1 MIHCAILDDEPTA
14 RQILEIHLSE
24 IDSMKLVGKCRN
36 AIELLNL
43 MAKERI
49 DLLFLDINM
58 PDVSGI
64 TLAKTLS
71 KEVKVIFTTAHREYA
86 IEGFDL
92 QVVDYLL
99 KPISAERLRQAVEK
113 YLKESGV
120 LAPSRP
126 HSETKGYLDVVS
138 NRVNVRINFDDI
150 IYVESM
156 SDQLMVHTV
165 NGPIIT
171 RTSITEVESLLD
183 PTVFLRT
190 HRSFIVMK
198 KLISS
203 FTKEHLVVKG
213 VEVPISRSYK
223 VQVANALSL

>member
-14 RQILEIHLSE
+14 RQILEIHISE
-24 IDSMKLVGKCRN
+24 IESLKLVGKCRN

-43 MAKERI
+43 IAKERV

-71 KEVKVIFTTAHREYA
+71 KDVKVIFTTAHREYA
-86 IEGFDL
+86 VEGFDL
-92 QVVDYLL
+92 QAVDYLL
-99 KPISAERLRQAVEK
+99 KPVSVERLKQAVDK
-113 YLKESGV
+113 YFKESG
-120 LAPSRP
+120 LLIKESPQ
-126 HSETKGYLDVVS
+126 SETNGYLDVIS
-138 NRVNVRINFDDI
+138 NRANVRINFEDI

-156 SDQLMVHTV
+156 NDLLIVHTI
-165 NGPIIT
+165 NGPINT
-171 RTSITEVESLLD
+171 RMSISEVESLLD
-183 PTVFLRT
+183 PKLFLRT
-190 HRSFIVMK
+190 HRSFIVTK
-198 KLISS
+198 KLITS
-203 FTKEHLVVKG
+203 FTKEYVMVKG